1 MNKRIIRLRNTPTK
15 YTKNNLLYLQEA
27 GILPSELAGSTKRK
41 QIDSYLII
49 MVLKGKGYIE
59 INNKEY
65 SMNKGQCAFID
76 CKSEHSYKCDKNDPW
91 EVMWLHFNG
100 ITAGYY
106 YELFLKESC
115 CVFTPYSINE
125 LNVKLYK
132 IISNNAH
139 KNSKT
144 EIITAKLITDILTL
158 ILTHQET
165 VYKNESN
172 INQMK
177 LVKDYIDKHFTER
190 INLDKLSSEFYVNKY
205 YITREY
211 KKEFGETIFQHIIR
225 RRIDYAKELL
235 STTNKTI
242 DEISHL
248 CGFNDQCY
256 FSRQFKK
263 IEGVSSLNY
272 RKINKHNT

>member
-49 MVLKGKGYIE
+49 IVLKGKGFIE

-76 CKSEHSYKCDKNDPW
+76 CKFEHSYKCDKNDPW

-100 ITAGYY
+100 ITASYY

-115 CVFTPYSINE
+115 CVFAPNSINE
-125 LNVKLYK
+125 LKVKLYK

-144 EIITAKLITDILTL
+144 EIINAKLITYILTL

-165 VYKNESN
+165 VYNSESN

-225 RRIDYAKELL
+225 RRIYYAKELL

-272 RKINKHNT
+272 RKIKKHNT